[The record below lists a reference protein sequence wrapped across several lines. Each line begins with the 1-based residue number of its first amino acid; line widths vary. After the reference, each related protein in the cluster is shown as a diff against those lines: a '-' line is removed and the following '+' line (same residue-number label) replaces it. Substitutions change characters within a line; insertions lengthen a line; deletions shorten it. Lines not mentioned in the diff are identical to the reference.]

1 MCNEKVGL
9 RPLVCFAK
17 SRYTAVLSLLIYA
30 RAGGKDKPRQW
41 GFHGAGRSGDVA
53 PASTV

>member
-1 MCNEKVGL
+1 VGL

-30 RAGGKDKPRQW
+30 RRWEKDKRGQQLW
-41 GFHGAGRSGDVA
+41 MDFRC
-53 PASTV
+53 